1 MNTTRHIVSR
11 ITLALCAAALGA
23 AILTFGT
30 GGQASVDPAAQV
42 ASAAAM
48 KGNRLC
54 GNDHWP
60 PTQVSCLQSVM
71 AKSGRG
77 VSVRL
82 VGESTTIVERPMT
95 DRERLEAAFAAFE
108 PRAKLANRM

>member
-1 MNTTRHIVSR
+1 MSMMRRTASG
-11 ITLALCAAALGA
+11 ITLAIGAAALGA
-23 AILTFGT
+23 AVLTFGT

-42 ASAAAM
+42 TSATVT
-48 KGNRLC
+48 KGDRLC

-60 PTQVSCLQSVM
+60 PIKASCLQSVM

-108 PRAKLANRM
+108 PRAKLADRM